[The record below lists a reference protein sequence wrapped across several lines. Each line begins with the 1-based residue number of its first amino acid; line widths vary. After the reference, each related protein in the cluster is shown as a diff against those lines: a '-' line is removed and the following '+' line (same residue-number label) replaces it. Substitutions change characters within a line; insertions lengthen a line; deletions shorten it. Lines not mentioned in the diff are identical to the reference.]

1 MFHDQGALRVWLNAE
16 MTVAPSA
23 EIFTFATLLMN
34 FYVQKGVGGQC
45 CNCRPFQ
52 LKMFESFDK
61 GSGIERLR
69 GLVIVRTTSRLL
81 RTSRYAQAAKSVC
94 GNVIHF
100 QFGHQGTVICVLPL
114 SVVGLTFN
122 AVVASHIT

>member
-23 EIFTFATLLMN
+23 EIFTFVTLLMK

-61 GSGIERLR
+61 CSGTERL
-69 GLVIVRTTSRLL
+69 SRLL